1 MGKSSQPIQET
12 QIRDTGF
19 PKAYL
24 PQHAQC
30 GEQQEHPHWLPD
42 DEANASS
49 WIVPISRFRP
59 INRGKVDASA
69 KCYPGGGSSFA
80 PIVEQC
86 IR

>member
-1 MGKSSQPIQET
+1 MGKSSQPKT

-30 GEQQEHPHWLPD
+30 GEQQEHPNWLPD

-49 WIVPISRFRP
+49 WTVPIS
-59 INRGKVDASA
+59 
-69 KCYPGGGSSFA
+69 
-80 PIVEQC
+80 
-86 IR
+86 